1 MDAFKAHFTEDA
13 AATMLIGHTGIVK
26 VPAGCTSKVQTLDV
40 CIKKP
45 FRSILRKYWEEYVVK
60 VVKNAGNE
68 GMKPWFNV
76 LLNYPELSNPWLVR
90 NDGFLKRTMANVEA
104 DSDRADYDDDMFKD
118 LFEN

>member
-1 MDAFKAHFTEDA
+1 MIVWYETIWLRYIRKRTKEIGFHKSLNVMDAFKAHFTEDA

-26 VPAGCTSKVQTLDV
+26 VPAGCTSKVKTLDV

-68 GMKPWFNV
+68 GMKP
-76 LLNYPELSNPWLVR
+76 
-90 NDGFLKRTMANVEA
+90 
-104 DSDRADYDDDMFKD
+104 
-118 LFEN
+118 